1 MSSQVSWQ
9 SGSDGPFP
17 VARTPLATTTG
28 PGCCLKK
35 NQVFKHQQTLASVYR
50 RAFQTG
56 AGGGTRATAEVDR
69 APNSPAALLARELA
83 LRIGRPPA
91 ARRGAGPAGGVA
103 FDARFG
109 GGSGRVGVLDD
120 PGQRSRTCGLLG
132 PFHDEDG
139 AGLENTR
146 GGAG

>member
-9 SGSDGPFP
+9 SGSDGSLP

-28 PGCCLKK
+28 PGCCLK
-35 NQVFKHQQTLASVYR
+35 NQVFKHQQTLASVYP

-56 AGGGTRATAEVDR
+56 AGGGTGATEVDR
-69 APNSPAALLARELA
+69 GGPNSPAALLARELA

-103 FDARFG
+103 FVARFG

-139 AGLENTR
+139 AGLQDTR
-146 GGAG
+146 GGEG